1 MARLKVACE
10 KAKRDLSSTTFASI
24 EIDCLHEGNDFSIK
38 ISRAKFEELNSTYFT
53 KCVQLVEKCLF
64 DGEMKK
70 KDVDEVVVVG
80 GSSRI
85 PKVQRMVEEYF
96 EGKTLYKTMN
106 GDEAVASGAAIMAAR
121 LSGNDDNMKNDVV
134 LQDVTPLSLGTAV
147 QINGVR
153 DNMSVV
159 VPRNTSIPT
168 SKKKTFTTR
177 KSRTGDEVFPGDIC
191 RPGKP
196 TKRQNSVRR
205 GTNSDRLFSQSS
217 KKFSRA
223 TCRPGK
229 AALENKFEFDDD
241 PGE

>member
-1 MARLKVACE
+1 
-10 KAKRDLSSTTFASI
+10 
-24 EIDCLHEGNDFSIK
+24 
-38 ISRAKFEELNSTYFT
+38 
-53 KCVQLVEKCLF
+53 
-64 DGEMKK
+64 
-70 KDVDEVVVVG
+70 
-80 GSSRI
+80 
-85 PKVQRMVEEYF
+85 MVEEYF

-106 GDEAVASGAAIMAAR
+106 GDEAVAFGAAILASR
-121 LSGNDDNMKNDVV
+121 LSGNDDNMKKDVV
-134 LQDVTPLSLGTAV
+134 LLDVTPLSLG
-147 QINGVR
+147 
-153 DNMSVV
+153 NMSVV
-159 VPRNTSIPT
+159 IPRNTSIPT

-229 AALENKFEFDDD
+229 AGIKLDQNINKNLGGNFFRLSFR
-241 PGE
+241 PGKILLKKIIHVNV